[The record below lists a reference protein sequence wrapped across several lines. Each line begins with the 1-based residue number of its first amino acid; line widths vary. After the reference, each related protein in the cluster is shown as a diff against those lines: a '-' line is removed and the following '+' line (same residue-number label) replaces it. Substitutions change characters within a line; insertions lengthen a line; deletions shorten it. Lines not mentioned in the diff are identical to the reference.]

1 MKGNMKEQRKSKAKN
16 LTDAICRSLPRLDKR
31 YMKQGDYP
39 GLELWVQPG
48 GSKGWYY
55 QYRIKGVKDPLR
67 KKIGSFPTVGVT
79 EAFNRAKKLSKDIY
93 EGVDPRQTEKVEVLK
108 EQLGQSIKRYYK
120 EELTEVNQY
129 RPSSIKMVKA
139 IFGPWIFRNTYT
151 KDILNRLERAEDIQ
165 YKKLSMITPKMVKEL
180 YHVVGARSPIVAN
193 RLIEYL
199 RMYWN
204 DFVKTDDNPFVMETK
219 KKYQE
224 NEYLD
229 FLNES
234 ELQRV
239 MSNAVKVDDRSGRL
253 LESHYKTNRL
263 NPVSC
268 MAVALLLTT
277 GLTRS

>member
-1 MKGNMKEQRKSKAKN
+1 MTDKKKSKAKN

-165 YKKLSMITPKMVKEL
+165 YKKLSMITNKMVMEF
-180 YHVVGARSPIVAN
+180 YRVVGARSPIVAN

-199 RMYWN
+199 RLFWN
-204 DFVKTDDNPFVMETK
+204 DFVKADNNPFIVDSK
-219 KKYQE
+219 KRVFIIY
-224 NEYLD
+224 YLD
-229 FLNES
+229 KILG
-234 ELQRV
+234 V
-239 MSNAVKVDDRSGRL
+239 
-253 LESHYKTNRL
+253 
-263 NPVSC
+263 
-268 MAVALLLTT
+268 
-277 GLTRS
+277 